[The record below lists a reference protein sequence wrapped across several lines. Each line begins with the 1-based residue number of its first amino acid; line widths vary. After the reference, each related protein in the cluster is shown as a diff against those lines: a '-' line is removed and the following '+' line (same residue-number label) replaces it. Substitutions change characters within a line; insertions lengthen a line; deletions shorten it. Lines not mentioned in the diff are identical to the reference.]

1 MLLEERSRSV
11 LTGAFRLRYAT
22 LDAKR
27 GVKMKIAVTG
37 AFSYSG
43 KYITRRLLARG
54 EEVITLTGH
63 PNRPDPFSGKVKA
76 YPLDF
81 DPSLHSG
88 QAPHRLTRS
97 LQGVDVLVNTYWVR
111 FDKGENTQ
119 PRAVENTRKLVNA
132 AKAAGVKRIVH
143 ISITNPSAQSH
154 LPYFWGKAANEKA
167 VIDSGMSY
175 AILRPTVLVGDE
187 DILINNIAY
196 LLRRFPVEG
205 VYRTDNYIV
214 DAVGPDIFTFREM
227 VELIGDKIGAQRPL
241 IPVPP
246 RLALLAAQFLSLFV
260 KDVML
265 TPEEVDG
272 LMADLLV
279 SKEPPRGKT
288 RLADWL
294 EQNKDRVGTNYASEI
309 KKHYEG
315 FARPKGTGTLVSGA
329 SGE

>member
-1 MLLEERSRSV
+1 
-11 LTGAFRLRYAT
+11 
-22 LDAKR
+22 
-27 GVKMKIAVTG
+27 MKIAVTG

-43 KYITRRLLARG
+43 KFITKRLLERG

-63 PNRPDPFSGKVKA
+63 PNRLDPFGGKVKV

-81 DPSLHSG
+81 DEASM
-88 QAPHRLTRS
+88 TRS

-132 AKAAGVKRIVH
+132 AKAAGVKRMVH
-143 ISITNPSAQSH
+143 ISITNPSAESH

-175 AILRPTVLVGDE
+175 VILRPTVLVGYE
-187 DILINNIAY
+187 DILVNNIAY
-196 LLRRFPVEG
+196 LLRRFPFFLLPGDGSYKLQPVHVDDLAALAVEG
-205 VYRTDNYIV
+205 VYRTDNYII
-214 DAVGPDIFTFREM
+214 DAVGPDIFTFK
-227 VELIGDKIGAQRPL
+227 ELVQLVGEKIGAKRAL

-260 KDVML
+260 RDVIL

-272 LMADLLV
+272 LMAGLLV
-279 SKEPPRGKT
+279 SKEPPRGKI

-294 EQNKDRVGTNYASEI
+294 EKNKNQVGAKYASEI
-309 KKHYEG
+309 KKHYQPG
-315 FARPKGTGTLVSGA
+315 VATNH
-329 SGE
+329 